1 MIFFILIAALILR
14 LILINQSFW
23 LDEAIQVLESR
34 LSFFEVWKIPADFHP
49 PLFHYLGHFWLIL
62 GNSEWVLRMLP
73 LLLGLGSI
81 YFLYLQ
87 AKIMFG
93 TKTANFA
100 AVFLTT
106 SAFHIYYSQ
115 EFRPYMLACFLAT
128 ASYYFFIKFIERKK
142 LSLAYITVNILG
154 LYSLYFF
161 PFVLLSQAAVII
173 FIYRKKLL
181 LWLVCLLASLFF
193 FIPWLPMFFKQL
205 KVGSGWT
212 INQVWAESVAT
223 PLYKVLPLLFIKF
236 WLGNISFDN
245 EIIYGLIGIS
255 LLLLTLIILSKIVY
269 NKDKKTV
276 SVLIFLLIPI
286 IASFMVSFFVPV
298 IAPKRL
304 LIVLPQFYLLLA
316 FAIAKFPKKIAE
328 FLAALVISINLC
340 ALLIFVFNSRFH
352 REDWR
357 KAVSWSENNCSGNK
371 SIVLFK
377 FYGPFGPWT
386 YYADK
391 KIQTGSIFENNSFVE
406 TSMLL
411 LTADKKNI
419 CLFDYLGAMTDPG
432 HRVEQW
438 LDANGFTLKKTTDFN
453 GVGFIY
459 SYVK

>member
-1 MIFFILIAALILR
+1 MIFFVLIGALILR

-34 LSFFEVWKIPADFHP
+34 LAFFEIWKIPADFHP
-49 PLFHYLGHFWLIL
+49 PLFHYLGHFWLVL
-62 GNSEWVLRMLP
+62 GNTEWILRMLT
-73 LLLGLGSI
+73 LFLGLGSI

-87 AKIMFG
+87 AKKMFG
-93 TKTANFA
+93 SKVAVVA
-100 AVFLTT
+100 AVFLAT

-128 ASYYFFIKFIERKK
+128 ASYYFFIKFIEEKK
-142 LSLAYITVNILG
+142 LSLIYILTNILG

-161 PFVLLSQAAVII
+161 PFVLLSQGIVIVLL
-173 FIYRKKLL
+173 YRKKIFQ
-181 LWLVCLLASLFF
+181 WFISFFTAIIF

-212 INQVWAESVAT
+212 INQVWAQSVAT
-223 PLYKVLPLLFIKF
+223 PLYKALPLLFIKF
-236 WLGNISFDN
+236 WLGNISFNN
-245 EIIYGLIGIS
+245 EIIYGLIGVS

-276 SVLIFLLIPI
+276 LVLIFLLVPI
-286 IASFMVSFFVPV
+286 ITSFLVSIFVPV

-304 LIVLPQFYLLLA
+304 LIIIPQFYLLLA
-316 FAIAKFPKKIAE
+316 LGITRFPKKAAE
-328 FLAALVISINLC
+328 LLIVLVISINIC
-340 ALLIFVFNSRFH
+340 SLLIFILNPRFQ

-357 KAVSWSENNCSGNK
+357 GAVLWSENNCSKDK

-386 YYADK
+386 YYANK
-391 KIQTGSIFENNSFVE
+391 KIQTGSIFENNNFVE
-406 TSMLL
+406 TSLLL
-411 LTADKKNI
+411 LTADKKNV

-432 HRVEQW
+432 HRVEKW
-438 LDANGFTLKKTTDFN
+438 LEVNGFRLIKTTDFN
-453 GVGFIY
+453 GVGFVY